1 MHSLPASETSS
12 ACTLRDLSSAEED
25 EHEQMVTPAHSGD
38 SPDSPPA
45 EDGTSPRQWPSHFRK
60 LFPDTAFP
68 TAEEPVNVLTVCSG
82 TEAPVKSLEEL
93 SEGGRDAVN
102 HIASVE
108 KDKGARDFIQRN
120 FNPRTSSKS
129 PVRCCNE
136 HLGVSVVAH
145 HVTQCI
151 VT

>member
-1 MHSLPASETSS
+1 MCSNGKDFHDGEGAEVLHSLPASETSS

-45 EDGTSPRQWPSHFRK
+45 EDGTSPRQWPPHFRK

-68 TAEEPVNVLTVCSG
+68 SAEKPVSVLTVCSG
-82 TEAPVKSLEEL
+82 TEAPVKAMEEL
-93 SEGGRDAVN
+93 SEGVRDAVC

-108 KDKGARDFIQRN
+108 KAEARRI
-120 FNPRTSSKS
+120 SS
-129 PVRCCNE
+129 
-136 HLGVSVVAH
+136 G
-145 HVTQCI
+145 
-151 VT
+151 